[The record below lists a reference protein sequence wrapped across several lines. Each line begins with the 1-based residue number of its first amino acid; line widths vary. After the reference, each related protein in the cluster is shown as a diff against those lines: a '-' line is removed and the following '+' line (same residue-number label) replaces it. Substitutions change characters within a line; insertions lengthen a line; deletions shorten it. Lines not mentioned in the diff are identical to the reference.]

1 MKKYV
6 FCLILNSIAFALA
19 AQLPF
24 AAVRDAVLWQADAA
38 MAVGDGCTATLH
50 AAVEPGWIL
59 YSTSL
64 PEDDPRRTRIDLSG
78 SRGVEFIGV
87 PVPSEPEQDCA
98 ETMDDGAAPHWASD
112 VSFSVP
118 FRVLDP
124 KEARIEFRVTYMAC
138 NGATCMPPK
147 TETVT
152 VNIVPEQ

>member
-1 MKKYV
+1 MVRYLEMKKYV

-38 MAVGDGCTATLH
+38 MAAGDSCTATLH

-87 PVPSEPEQDCA
+87 PVPSAPEQGSD
-98 ETMDDGAAPHWASD
+98 ETLDDGEAPHWAWE
-112 VSFSVP
+112 VSF
-118 FRVLDP
+118 
-124 KEARIEFRVTYMAC
+124 
-138 NGATCMPPK
+138 
-147 TETVT
+147 
-152 VNIVPEQ
+152 